1 MTMSKDWYNTEFEEN
16 ELESKHRPPSVE
28 YSFYT
33 AVKTGDM
40 ETVLQNCN
48 ANSFTHLEGTGILS
62 RNAVTNLKYHFV
74 VTAAMLTRYC
84 IDGGMESEQA
94 YRLSDF
100 YILKMDSCTTQQQIA
115 DLHHIMA
122 KDFTGKMALQK
133 KSSVL
138 SKPVMQCVDYI
149 YTHIKERITIE
160 DLACYTGL
168 SQNYLSRVFKQNLG
182 ISISDYIREQKIEKA
197 THLLR
202 YSDKSVVDIANYLS
216 FSSQSHFIQVFEN
229 FTGLTPKKYRDKYY
243 KSMWSSDRHFCRKL
257 LGTEVSGL
265 KSQKTPSPMVYP
277 AR

>member
-1 MTMSKDWYNTEFEEN
+1 
-16 ELESKHRPPSVE
+16 
-28 YSFYT
+28 
-33 AVKTGDM
+33 
-40 ETVLQNCN
+40 
-48 ANSFTHLEGTGILS
+48 
-62 RNAVTNLKYHFV
+62 
-74 VTAAMLTRYC
+74 
-84 IDGGMESEQA
+84 
-94 YRLSDF
+94 
-100 YILKMDSCTTQQQIA
+100 MDSCTTQQQIA

-243 KSMWSSDRHFCRKL
+243 KSMW
-257 LGTEVSGL
+257 
-265 KSQKTPSPMVYP
+265 
-277 AR
+277 

>member
-1 MTMSKDWYNTEFEEN
+1 MALSKEWYNTE
-16 ELESKHRPPSVE
+16 LEKEQEVHHRPPAIE

-40 ETVLQNCN
+40 EAVIRNCN
-48 ANSFTHLEGTGILS
+48 EDSFIHLEGTGVLS
-62 RNAVTNLKYHFV
+62 RNPITNLKYHFI

-84 IDGGMESEQA
+84 IDGGLEPERA

-100 YILKMDSCTTQQQIA
+100 YILKMDSCTTLRQIA
-115 DLHHIMA
+115 DLHHVMA
-122 KDFTGKMALQK
+122 KDFTGKMILQK

-149 YTHIKERITIE
+149 YLHIKERITIQ
-160 DLACYTGL
+160 DLATHTNL
-168 SQNYLSRVFKQNLG
+168 STSYLSRVFKQNLG
-182 ISISDYIREQKIEKA
+182 VSVSDYIREQKIEKA

-202 YSDKSVVDIANYLS
+202 YSDESIIDIANYLA

-243 KSMWSSDRHFCRKL
+243 KSMW
-257 LGTEVSGL
+257 
-265 KSQKTPSPMVYP
+265 
-277 AR
+277 